1 MKTKLLFVGI
11 GVVLL
16 AAAVSILVYVNNG
29 KNSMAEIFNANVEA
43 LADNESGGFGEMC
56 SQTGN
61 PGSHSMPLCS
71 KCDGSKGNYAMDYVA
86 FCRN

>member
-43 LADNESGGFGEMC
+43 LANAETGLGSRMC
-56 SQTGN
+56 VYQSSS
-61 PGSHSMPLCS
+61 PGDQSYILCS
-71 KCDGSKGNYAMDYVA
+71 TCKPGRTIVYSMA
-86 FCRN
+86 FCDPD